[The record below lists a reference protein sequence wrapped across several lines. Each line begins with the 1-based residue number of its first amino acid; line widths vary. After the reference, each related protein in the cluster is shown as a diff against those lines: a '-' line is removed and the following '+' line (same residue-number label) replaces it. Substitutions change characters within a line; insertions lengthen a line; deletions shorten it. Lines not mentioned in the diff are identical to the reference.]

1 MTFEP
6 VYLKGHLVLF
16 YEGRIGKIS
25 DQIPEELY
33 TYEIRHS
40 DEGFEP
46 CELARSI
53 LVNHFGSII
62 SSDEMLEEDE
72 LYTFIDEDEFEYC
85 LEPAMTIDEYLY
97 RQNQLSHVPVK

>member
-1 MTFEP
+1 MTFES
-6 VYLKGHLVLF
+6 VSLKGHLVLF
-16 YEGRIGKIS
+16 YEGRIRKIA
-25 DQIPEELY
+25 DQIPEGLY

-46 CELARSI
+46 CELARRI

-62 SSDEMLEEDE
+62 SSDELLDEDE
-72 LYTFIDEDEFEYC
+72 LYMLIDEDEFEYC